1 MREKEI
7 VRLLQAKQAPGL
19 VLFSQHYNPLMHYII
34 APILPDPREQE
45 ECLSDVTMRV
55 WEQIDSFDPAK
66 GSFSAWITAITRNA
80 AINRAKSLQRQPQSE
95 ELSPQIPDDSETPE
109 EALLRKERQQAL
121 AKAVGK
127 LSKRDQVLF
136 FRKYYYLQST
146 AQIAA
151 ETGLSERAVEGRLY
165 RLRKHLRTLLGGDIG

>member
-1 MREKEI
+1 MAENKI
-7 VRLLQAKQAPGL
+7 IRLLQTRQPQGL
-19 VLFSQHYNPLMHYII
+19 EQFVRYYEPLMRYII
-34 APILPDPREQE
+34 TPILPDHREQE
-45 ECLSDVTMRV
+45 ECLSDVSMRV
-55 WEQIDSFDPAK
+55 WEQIERFDPTK
-66 GSFSAWITAITRNA
+66 GSFSAWLTVITRNA
-80 AINRAKSLQRQPQSE
+80 ALNRAKRAQRQPEAE
-95 ELSPQIPDDSETPE
+95 ELSPALPDGGETPE

-121 AKAVGK
+121 ARAVGK

-165 RLRKHLRTLLGGDIG
+165 RLRQRLRNLLGGDAL